1 MRSLSRTLSI
11 AVVLSLSGIARAELP
26 PANTVPH
33 DPTRPEKAAKPK
45 IEHGFEAATWHM
57 SQPQLLVLV
66 PETQPAEGG
75 LSVERQVM
83 GRPALVAYFF
93 ADGFGLSRVQIL
105 FKDSLDGPADA
116 LGIFSEV
123 DAELTKKY
131 GLPTQSSEYWTVKP
145 NKMTDQARQ
154 QSLVSGGLQIA
165 NTWAGAKTWV
175 ILGVGAT
182 AMQDAPGTS
191 LTFLSTDAPMTR
203 EFLQQAGVSHKT
215 LKADP

>member
-1 MRSLSRTLSI
+1 M
-11 AVVLSLSGIARAELP
+11 SGVARAELP

-33 DPTRPEKAAKPK
+33 DPTRPEKAPKPK
-45 IEHGFEAATWHM
+45 IESGFEGRSWRT
-57 SQPQLLVLV
+57 SQPQLLVLL
-66 PETQPAEGG
+66 PESQPAEGG
-75 LSVERQVM
+75 LSVEREVM

-116 LGIFSEV
+116 LRIFGEV

-145 NKMTDQARQ
+145 NKMTEQARQ

-165 NTWAGAKTWV
+165 NTWAGTKTWV
-175 ILGVGAT
+175 ILSVGAT
-182 AMQDAPGTS
+182 AAQDAPGTS
-191 LTFLSTDAPMTR
+191 LMFLSTDAPMTND
-203 EFLQQAGVSHKT
+203 FLKQAGAGRKT
-215 LKADP
+215 LKTDP